1 MSAASPIEWT
11 DATWNPTV
19 GCSLVSPGCT
29 NCYAMKLAWRFGGKP
44 GSKFHGTARRPKHD
58 APPVWTGVVRLDP
71 VALAA
76 PLHWTAPRR
85 IFVNSMSDLF
95 HEDLPA
101 AAIDRVFAVM
111 ALCPQH
117 TFQVLTKRPQR
128 MRNYIADPATVRRI
142 YEIASDR
149 AIDDSL
155 SVVLV
160 ALPEHERH
168 APPGPRIYLGRWPLP
183 NVWLGTSVEDQT
195 RADAR
200 IPLLLETPAA
210 VRFLSCEP
218 LLGPLDFGSM
228 CNGAFFYDP
237 LRGHRWHDAPEGE
250 FGASGPYTRIDW
262 VIAGGE
268 SGPGARPMHPAWAR
282 SLRDQCAAAGV
293 PFFFKQWGEWAPYT
307 VTPGGDLGG
316 EVRAGRVE
324 IVHPTAQSPVEV
336 SETTGGRSTM
346 PGSRYMARI
355 GKARAGRVLDGRTH
369 DAFPAPAP
377 ATAAI
382 A

>member
-1 MSAASPIEWT
+1 MADRSPIEWT
-11 DATWNPTV
+11 DTTWNPTV

-58 APPVWTGVVRLDP
+58 APPVWTGLVRLDP

-76 PLHWTAPRR
+76 PLHWKQPRR

-95 HEDLPA
+95 HEGLSDA
-101 AAIDRVFAVM
+101 DIDQVFAVM

-128 MRNYIADPATVRRI
+128 MLRYLSQSARSPDVTERIRAASADLNWF
-142 YEIASDR
+142 
-149 AIDDSL
+149 IDSPGD
-155 SVVLV
+155 
-160 ALPEHERH
+160 LPILHDWSQH
-168 APPGPRIYLGRWPLP
+168 SWPLP

-195 RADAR
+195 RADER

-218 LLGPLDFGSM
+218 LLGPLDLENVRDQNHFPG
-228 CNGAFFYDP
+228 CIRNDA
-237 LRGHRWHDAPEGE
+237 LRGRAYHEDDGNQWTAQNSVG
-250 FGASGPYTRIDW
+250 W

-282 SLRDQCAAAGV
+282 SLRDQCADAGA

-316 EVRAGRVE
+316 EVRAGRVA

-336 SETTGGRSTM
+336 SAATGGRSTI

-355 GKARAGRVLDGRTH
+355 GKRIAGRLLDGRTH
-369 DAFPAPAP
+369 DAFPAPAID
-377 ATAAI
+377 A
-382 A
+382 